1 MPHAKRKMQFRPGG
15 LPLLRTFVKG
25 AKPRAAFRSGR
36 LAATA
41 DQVRQVGNERLAC
54 HVEPAAQV
62 IPERDALLGTGLGQ
76 TEKSIAAI
84 ASDLAAGAGTDLA
97 AGDVAADVVLGA
109 IGVQRDLRPLQYHQ
123 QLGLVGMQPRQQPIK
138 ADEAGAAA
146 EDTVEARA

>member
-1 MPHAKRKMQFRPGG
+1 MRLTSTNRHLTEQI
-15 LPLLRTFVKG
+15 VKG

-97 AGDVAADVVLGA
+97 AGDVAAGGGLGA
-109 IGVQRDLRPLQYHQ
+109 LGGARGLRPPPYQ
-123 QLGLVGMQPRQQPIK
+123 QQP
-138 ADEAGAAA
+138 GPGGL
-146 EDTVEARA
+146 RPRRPP

>member
-1 MPHAKRKMQFRPGG
+1 MRSQTERRPRNSAIFERPTAERYGRAQNPPG
-15 LPLLRTFVKG
+15 LLPLLRADVTG

-54 HVEPAAQV
+54 QVELAAQV

-84 ASDLAAGAGTDLA
+84 ASGLAAGAGTDLA
-97 AGDVAADVVLGA
+97 AGGVAAGVVLWA
-109 IGVQRDLRPLQYHQ
+109 IGVPRGLPPLQDHP
-123 QLGLVGMQPRQQPIK
+123 QLGPGCMQ
-138 ADEAGAAA
+138 
-146 EDTVEARA
+146 